1 LLVLFRAID
10 SPRVVGMSSEG
21 NDVRGLAGWFPPSQE
36 QLERWLAGHVER
48 VDGRGSTA
56 LRPSVAAFKD
66 LIDSDPVVGMLV
78 ARMVEQV
85 PQGRD
90 YSQRH
95 VRDVDHL
102 LAMIDGVLDI
112 APEYGQENV
121 TLPMGAILD
130 WSMGTPAGYAAFRD
144 SRINAALKAILREW
158 CEFLNTPASL
168 YVLNDSP
175 QGWKSAT
182 AVADV
187 GMEQYQHDPDDEHWG
202 FTSWNDF
209 FTRAFVEG
217 QRPVAAPDDDAVI
230 VSACESTPFGL
241 RTDVALHDRFW
252 LKGQPYS
259 LHDMLDNDE
268 AAPEFAGGTVYQ
280 AFLSATNYHR
290 WHAPVAG
297 TIVRSW
303 VVDGTYFSEA
313 DSLGEDD
320 TESPDSQAYLAHVAT
335 RAIVLIQADN
345 PAIGLMAFIA
355 VGMSDVS
362 SCIIGVQPGQH
373 VGKGDELGYFQFG
386 GSTHCLVFRPGVIE
400 TVHVQTIPLPG
411 DPDAPLVLLHS
422 AIATA
427 TRP

>member
-1 LLVLFRAID
+1 
-10 SPRVVGMSSEG
+10 MTTTG

-36 QLERWLAGHVER
+36 QLERWLTEHVER
-48 VDGRGSTA
+48 VDGRGSTE
-56 LRPSVAAFKD
+56 LRPSVAAFSE

-78 ARMVEQV
+78 RRMVEQV
-85 PQGRD
+85 PQGRS
-90 YSQRH
+90 YTQRH

-102 LAMIDGVLDI
+102 LALIDGVLDI
-112 APEYGQENV
+112 APEYGTENV
-121 TLPMGAILD
+121 TLPMGAVLD
-130 WSMGTPAGYAAFRD
+130 WSMGTPAGYAAYRD

-175 QGWKSAT
+175 RGWKSDK

-187 GMEQYQHDPDDEHWG
+187 GMEQYQHDPDGEHWG

-209 FTRAFVEG
+209 FTRRLVDGA
-217 QRPVAAPDDDAVI
+217 RPVASPDDDAVI

-241 RTDVALHDRFW
+241 RTDVQLHDQFW

-259 LHDMLDNDE
+259 LHDLLDNDE
-268 AAPEFAGGTVYQ
+268 AAPQFAGGTVYQ

-290 WHAPVAG
+290 WHSPVAG
-297 TIVRSW
+297 TIVRGW

-345 PAIGLMAFIA
+345 PAIGLMAFVA

-362 SCIIGVQPGQH
+362 SCIIGVEPGQH

-386 GSTHCLVFRPGVIE
+386 GSTHCLVFRPGAVE
-400 TVHVQTIPLPG
+400 TVHVQTIPLPS

-427 TRP
+427 VRS